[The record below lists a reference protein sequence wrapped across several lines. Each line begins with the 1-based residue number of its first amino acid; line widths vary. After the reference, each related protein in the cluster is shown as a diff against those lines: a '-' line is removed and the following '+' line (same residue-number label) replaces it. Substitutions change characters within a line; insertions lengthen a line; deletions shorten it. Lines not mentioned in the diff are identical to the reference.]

1 MRRWLLWVPLA
12 LFLVVLG
19 VAVNGL
25 VAPSDPAVRSALVG
39 QTLPRFT
46 LPPIA
51 RGKPGLSSADFGKG
65 EPRLLN
71 IFASWCLPCAAEAP
85 QLLALRDAG
94 VTIDAIAVRDHLPV
108 AEAGRRT
115 GIVFLFGAAAMGFG
129 SWMGGYLFDLT
140 GSYTLPFLIGVGFN
154 LLNLTIVAV
163 LISRLGPF
171 PSRRPS

>member
-94 VTIDAIAVRDHLPV
+94 VTIDAIAVRDR
-108 AEAGRRT
+108 AEDIDRFLGRYGDPYAGIGSDPTSSVQLALGSSGVPETFVIDGEGRIVMQHIGDIRPEDVRT
-115 GIVFLFGAAAMGFG
+115 ILAAVERA
-129 SWMGGYLFDLT
+129 
-140 GSYTLPFLIGVGFN
+140 
-154 LLNLTIVAV
+154 
-163 LISRLGPF
+163 R
-171 PSRRPS
+171 